1 MSNFKLIK
9 EFKVGDKCDFV
20 HMDDNGD
27 IHVIE
32 LMVVDVSFYPDANT
46 PGFVPVVCL
55 GNDNVEHWEIGKVY
69 FVDEAMKILYK
80 NKECW
85 GKKNV

>member
-1 MSNFKLIK
+1 MPNFKLIK
-9 EFKVGDKCDFV
+9 EFKVGDKCDFIHV
-20 HMDDNGD
+20 DGINT

-55 GNDNVEHWEIGKVY
+55 SNEDNIDSWEIGRVY
-69 FVDEAMKILYK
+69 FVDDTMKILSK
-80 NKECW
+80 NK
-85 GKKNV
+85 